1 MPTIN
6 LSWTPAGG
14 AATGQKI
21 YRSNDTGI
29 NYTLLATVSATA
41 NSYSDTTPTAGDVYF
56 YKVATVCAS
65 GDEETLPVD
74 VCADGSIST
83 PIAFNG
89 ITYVDPTGAPA
100 GFTQRHS
107 QFNFSIGDLTGPQ
120 QHYQV
125 TKQSNNDD
133 FVGNTGAVPTN
144 SYNYCTGGWSFGQC
158 NSQAFNSESMLGY
171 SFAAGETWHTK
182 VEIYFDGVLLDTIQA
197 DINQSG
203 NANGLG
209 QTYDSSNPTGAGT
222 QYLFLE
228 PKGGSG
234 FSLVVEMILPAGE

>member
-14 AATGQKI
+14 GATGQKV

-29 NYTLLATVSATA
+29 NYTLLATLTATA
-41 NSYSDTTPTAGDVYF
+41 NSYSDTTPASGDVYF

-74 VCADGSIST
+74 VCADASIST
-83 PIAFNG
+83 PIALEG
-89 ITYVDPTGAPA
+89 ITYVNPSGAPS

-107 QFNFSIGDLTGPQ
+107 AYTFSIGDLTGPQ

-125 TKQSNNDD
+125 SKLSNGDNY
-133 FVGNTGAVPTN
+133 TGGPTTISN
-144 SYNYCTGGWSFGQC
+144 PYNYCTGGWCFGSAQ
-158 NSQAFNSESMLGY
+158 SSTVVLGELGY
-171 SFAAGETWHTK
+171 SYAPDSTWHTK
-182 VEIYFDGVLLDTIQA
+182 VEVYFDGVLIDTVQA
-197 DINQSG
+197 NVNDSG
-203 NANGLG
+203 VAG
-209 QTYDSSNPTGAGT
+209 QAGKTYDASDPTGFGT

-234 FSLVVEMILPAGE
+234 FSLVVSLIYDPGE

>member
-14 AATGQKI
+14 GATGQKV
-21 YRSNDTGI
+21 YRSNDAGV
-29 NYTLLATVSATA
+29 NYSLLTTLSATA

-83 PIAFNG
+83 PIALDS
-89 ITYVDPTGAPA
+89 ITYVNVQGAPS
-100 GFTQRHS
+100 GYTQRHAQYS
-107 QFNFSIGDLTGPQ
+107 FSIGDLTGPQ

-125 TKQSNNDD
+125 TKVSNTDTY
-133 FVGNTGAVPTN
+133 TGGPTEIAN
-144 SYNYCTGGWSFGQC
+144 PYNYCTGGWCYGEGNTVQVISG
-158 NSQAFNSESMLGY
+158 ELGY
-171 SFAAGETWHTK
+171 SFAPDAMWYTR
-182 VEIYFDGVLLDTIQA
+182 VEIYFDGVLLDVV
-197 DINQSG
+197 QSNIDQG
-203 NANGLG
+203 GG
-209 QTYDSSNPTGAGT
+209 VTGRTYDSSNPTGFGT

-234 FSLVVEMILPAGE
+234 FSLVVSLVSAAGE

>member
-21 YRSNDTGI
+21 YRSNDAGV
-29 NYTLLATVSATA
+29 NYSLLATVSSTA

-83 PIAFNG
+83 PIAFQG
-89 ITYVDPTGAPA
+89 ITYVNVQGAPA

-107 QFNFSIGDLTGPQ
+107 QFTFSIGDLTGPQ

-125 TKQSNNDD
+125 SKFSNSDSYSGGPGEIAN
-133 FVGNTGAVPTN
+133 P
-144 SYNYCTGGWSFGQC
+144 YNYCTGGWSFG
-158 NSQAFNSESMLGY
+158 SATSTSVVSGELGY
-171 SFAAGETWHTK
+171 SYAPNSSWHTR
-182 VEIYFDGVLLDTIQA
+182 VEIYFDGVLLDVV
-197 DINQSG
+197 QSNVDQG
-203 NANGLG
+203 GGTTG
-209 QTYDSSNPTGAGT
+209 QTYDSSNPTGFGT

-234 FSLVVEMILPAGE
+234 FYLVVSLVPAAGE